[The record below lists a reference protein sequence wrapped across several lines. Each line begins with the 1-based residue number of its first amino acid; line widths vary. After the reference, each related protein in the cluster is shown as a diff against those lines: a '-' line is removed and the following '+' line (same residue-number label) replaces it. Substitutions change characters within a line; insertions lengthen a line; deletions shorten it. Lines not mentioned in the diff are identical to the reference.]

1 MKSQIKSHLS
11 ITKKEWNGI
20 VVLIVLIAL
29 ILAAPYVYQLFHKDT
44 LINFKDFDKAVA
56 TLDKAK
62 KSQGN
67 DYDNNDQQT
76 ISQKTAVKFYKKA
89 LPGEIIKLN
98 TADSAKLTE
107 LHGIGPSFARRIIGY
122 RQRLGG
128 FYKKEQ
134 LKEVFGLDSMTY
146 AALALQVSVDA
157 SRIKKI
163 NINTVTFDE
172 LSNFPYL
179 SYKQMNAMIRFR
191 EEHGDYESI
200 NDLGNIAIMDKATV
214 QKIKPYLKYK

>member
-1 MKSQIKSHLS
+1 M
-11 ITKKEWNGI
+11 

-44 LINFKDFDKAVA
+44 VINFKDFDKAVA

-67 DYDNNDQQT
+67 DYDNNDQQAT
-76 ISQKTAVKFYKKA
+76 SQKNAVKFYKKA
-89 LPGEIIKLN
+89 APSEIIEIN

-134 LKEVFGLDSMTY
+134 LKEVFGMDSMTY
-146 AALALQVSVDA
+146 ASLAPQVSVNVA
-157 SRIKKI
+157 RIKKI

-172 LSNFPYL
+172 LSHFPYL
-179 SYKQMNAMIRFR
+179 SYKQMNAVIRFR

-200 NDLGNIAIMDKATV
+200 NDIDNVAIIDKATLR
-214 QKIKPYLKYK
+214 KIKSYLKYK